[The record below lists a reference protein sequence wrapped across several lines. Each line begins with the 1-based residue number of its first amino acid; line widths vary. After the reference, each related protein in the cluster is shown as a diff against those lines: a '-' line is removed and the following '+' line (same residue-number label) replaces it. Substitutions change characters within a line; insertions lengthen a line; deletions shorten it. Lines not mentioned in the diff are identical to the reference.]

1 MIKTLAMMHAADLVL
16 INNNNNNKKKY
27 LHSLLLLLLFVEENY
42 NLKLKNI
49 IIIVDHYI
57 FFCSQNIIEL

>member
-16 INNNNNNKKKY
+16 INNNNNKY
-27 LHSLLLLLLFVEENY
+27 LHSLLLLLFVEENY

-49 IIIVDHYI
+49 IISDHYI